1 MCSGTVREPVCPL
14 AISLNEGFSP
24 HYYPYLRIVGFS
36 KNLVQME
43 ILFVVSIM
51 ISKME
56 KR

>member
-24 HYYPYLRIVGFS
+24 HSYPYLSIVGFS
-36 KNLVQME
+36 KNLVHME
-43 ILFVVSIM
+43 ILFVVSIV

-56 KR
+56 KW